1 MIITISGPPGSGKST
16 IAKALAKKLK
26 LKHVSAGDFMREIAK
41 EKRISVLELGK
52 KAERSNKLDKEI
64 DARTKKLGE
73 TKDNFVMDG
82 RMAWFFIP
90 SSVKVFLKVSESEAA
105 RRIFNAK
112 RADEH
117 AKSLAETKKEIKARA
132 NSERKRYQAY
142 YSTNYEDVRHY
153 DCVVNTTNKTEK
165 EVIESILFCL
175 KKKKI

>member
-41 EKRISVLELGK
+41 ERGVSVLELSK
-52 KAERSNKLDKEI
+52 EAERSNKLDKEI
-64 DARTKKLGE
+64 DERTKKLGK

-82 RMAWFFIP
+82 RMAWYFIP
-90 SSVKVFLKVSESEAA
+90 SSVKVFLKVTKTEAA

-112 RADEH
+112 RDDEH
-117 AKSLAETKKEIKARA
+117 ARTLAETKREIRKRA
-132 NSERKRYQAY
+132 LSERKRYQMY
-142 YSTNYEDVRHY
+142 YGTSYEDVGHY
-153 DCVVNTTNKTEK
+153 DCVVNTTNKEEK
-165 EVIESILFCL
+165 EVINTIISCL